1 MQLQKNEPVYTADG
15 EQVGVIDRV
24 VLDPPTNEISHIV
37 VRQGWFFTED
47 KVVPIELVEMTTP
60 DHIQLRRDI
69 KNLDQ
74 LPPFEEVSY
83 IPYDA
88 DAASQ
93 SAPAEGMKVVDAP
106 DSATTTTYTK
116 VTDAFALYGY
126 PPIGMGWPEMN
137 LGYYG
142 YPDELYKVKVK
153 RHIPTGTVA
162 LREGATVVDS
172 QGERVGTIRQ
182 IVINEKTTEATHL
195 LIAEGW
201 LFREERLVPIN
212 WVKSVTE
219 DVVELHVK
227 TDVLNQLP
235 AHQPKA

>member
-1 MQLQKNEPVYTADG
+1 MQLQKNEAVYTADG
-15 EQVGVIDRV
+15 QQIGVIDRV
-24 VLDPPTNEISHIV
+24 VLDPSTNEISHLVI
-37 VRQGWFFTED
+37 RQGWLFTED
-47 KVVPIELVEMTTP
+47 KVVPIELVDLT
-60 DHIQLRRDI
+60 DGDRIGLRRDV

-83 IPYDA
+83 IPYTG
-88 DAASQ
+88 DAASAT
-93 SAPAEGMKVVDAP
+93 SEPPAADEANDR
-106 DSATTTTYTK
+106 ATTTTYTK
-116 VTDAFALYGY
+116 VTDAFTLYGY
-126 PPIGMGWPEMN
+126 PRIGMGWPEMN

-162 LREGATVVDS
+162 LQEGAVVVDS

-182 IVINEKTTEATHL
+182 IMINEQTKEATHL

-212 WVKSVTE
+212 WVKAVTE
-219 DVVELHVK
+219 AEVQLYVK

-235 AHQPKA
+235 AHQHSI

>member
-1 MQLQKNEPVYTADG
+1 MQLQKNEAVYTADG
-15 EQVGVIDRV
+15 QQIGVIDRV
-24 VLDPPTNEISHIV
+24 VLDPSTNEISHLVI
-37 VRQGWFFTED
+37 RQGWLFTED
-47 KVVPIELVEMTTP
+47 KVVPIELVDLT
-60 DHIQLRRDI
+60 DGDRIGLRRDV

-83 IPYDA
+83 IPYTG
-88 DAASQ
+88 DAASATSEP
-93 SAPAEGMKVVDAP
+93 SAADEANDR
-106 DSATTTTYTK
+106 ATTTTYTK
-116 VTDAFALYGY
+116 VTDAFTLYGY
-126 PPIGMGWPEMN
+126 PRRGMGGPEMN
-137 LGYYG
+137 VGDYG

-162 LREGATVVDS
+162 LQEGAVVVDS

-182 IVINEKTTEATHL
+182 IMINEQTKEATHL

-212 WVKSVTE
+212 WVKAVTE
-219 DVVELHVK
+219 AEVQLYVK

-235 AHQPKA
+235 AHQHSI

>member
-1 MQLQKNEPVYTADG
+1 MTAA
-15 EQVGVIDRV
+15 DR
-24 VLDPPTNEISHIV
+24 
-37 VRQGWFFTED
+37 
-47 KVVPIELVEMTTP
+47 
-60 DHIQLRRDI
+60 IQLRRDL

-83 IPYDA
+83 IPYDGAATTAPPQPSTA
-88 DAASQ
+88 D
-93 SAPAEGMKVVDAP
+93 ETKETD

-116 VTDAFALYGY
+116 IADAFSLYGY
-126 PPIGMGWPEMN
+126 PPIGLGWPDMN

-162 LREGATVVDS
+162 LQEGAVVVDS
-172 QGERVGTIRQ
+172 QGQRVGTIRQ
-182 IVINEKTTEATHL
+182 IMINEQTKEATHL

-212 WVKSVTE
+212 WVKGVAE
-219 DVVELHVK
+219 DEVQLHVK
-227 TDVLNQLP
+227 TDLLNQLP
-235 AHQPKA
+235 PHQMHG

>member
-1 MQLQKNEPVYTADG
+1 MQLQKNEVVYTADG
-15 EQVGVIDRV
+15 QQVGVIDRV
-24 VLDPPTNEISHIV
+24 VLDPSTNEISHLV
-37 VRQGWFFTED
+37 LRQGWLFTED
-47 KVVPIELVEMTTP
+47 KVVPIELVNLTDA
-60 DHIQLRRDI
+60 DHLQLRRDV

-83 IPYDA
+83 IPYDG
-88 DAASQ
+88 DAVAETTE
-93 SAPAEGMKVVDAP
+93 PAETDATE

-116 VTDAFALYGY
+116 VTDAFTLYGY

-162 LREGATVVDS
+162 LQEGATVVDS

-182 IVINEKTTEATHL
+182 IIINEQTKEATHL

-212 WVKSVTE
+212 WVKDVTE
-219 DVVELHVK
+219 DEVELYVK

-235 AHQPKA
+235 AHQHAL